1 MILEKSKFTFLFTL
15 VILLN
20 INLFA
25 TKPTRNGKLNLV
37 VIDAGHGGHDPGA
50 IGSKLKEKDVVLSL
64 ALKLGKLIESN
75 FSDVKV
81 IYTRKTDEFIEL
93 YRRAKIANENHADLF
108 ISLHCNST
116 KSKESYGTETW
127 VMGLNKSKS
136 NLEVAKKENAAILLE
151 DNYSASYDGFDPNSP
166 EANIIFSLFQN
177 AYLDQSLDL
186 AAKVQKHFKNS
197 IKKLDRGVKQAGFL
211 VLYKTTMPAILI
223 ENGFVSNL
231 KEEEF
236 LGTEKGKNEIAHS
249 IFDAFKEYKFKMEG
263 FNNQAQVVTQK
274 IEDDKTNTIKAN
286 DNKSDTINVSNLT
299 KREITF
305 RVQFATSAT
314 EKPSSSPEFLNLDK
328 VKKYFHGNLYKYT
341 VGDEPSL
348 KDANILLNKMQAKGF
363 KDAFVVAFLNDERIS
378 PTQAV
383 KLINEKK

>member
-1 MILEKSKFTFLFTL
+1 MKKGNCIIFFTILMFLGFQ
-15 VILLN
+15 
-20 INLFA
+20 LFA
-25 TKPTRNGKLNLV
+25 SKPSKNGKINLV

-50 IGSKLKEKDVVLSL
+50 IGSKLKEKDVVLAL

-127 VMGLNKSKS
+127 VMGLHKSQS
-136 NLEVAKKENAAILLE
+136 NLDVAKKENASILLE
-151 DNYSASYDGFDPNSP
+151 DNYSASYDGFNPNSP

-186 AAKVQKHFKNS
+186 AAKVQKHFRNNMKS
-197 IKKLDRGVKQAGFL
+197 LDRGVKQAGFL

-231 KEEEF
+231 KEEE
-236 LGTEKGKNEIAHS
+236 LLSSEKGKNEIAHS

-263 FNNQAQVVTQK
+263 FNNQAQIATLKV
-274 IEDDKTNTIKAN
+274 EDEKPNATKPNDKP
-286 DNKSDTINVSNLT
+286 DTLNLSNVSKN
-299 KREITF
+299 EISF

-314 EKPSSSPEFLNLDK
+314 DKSTSSSEFSNLEK
-328 VKKYFHGNLYKYT
+328 VKKYFHGNLFKFT
-341 VGDEPSL
+341 VGDEPNL
-348 KDANILLNKMQAKGF
+348 KDANKLLILMQEKGF
-363 KDAFVVAFLNDERIS
+363 KDAFVVAFLNGERIS

>member
-1 MILEKSKFTFLFTL
+1 MTFKKSRWIIFFLL
-15 VILLN
+15 LILLDV
-20 INLFA
+20 NLFA
-25 TKPTRNGKLNLV
+25 KKPTRNSKINLV

-50 IGSKLKEKDVVLSL
+50 IGSKLKEKDVVLAI

-108 ISLHCNST
+108 ISIHCNST

-127 VMGLNKSKS
+127 VMGLSKSKS

-186 AAKVQKHFKNS
+186 AAKVQKHFRNN
-197 IKKLDRGVKQAGFL
+197 IKTIDRGVKQEGFL

-223 ENGFVSNL
+223 ETGFVSNL

-236 LGTEKGKNEIAHS
+236 LASDKGKNDISKS
-249 IFDAFKEYKFKMEG
+249 IFDAFKEYKFKIEG
-263 FNNQAQVVTQK
+263 FNNQAK
-274 IEDDKTNTIKAN
+274 ILTPKEDEKNIALNNID
-286 DNKSDTINVSNLT
+286 KSDTLKITNAS
-299 KREITF
+299 KKEISF

-314 EKPSSSPEFLNLDK
+314 EKPVSSPEFSNLK
-328 VKKYFHGNLYKYT
+328 NVKKYYHGNLYKYT
-341 VGDEPSL
+341 VGDEQDI
-348 KDANILLNKMQAKGF
+348 KEANKLLIRMQEKGF
-363 KDAFVVAFLNDERIS
+363 KDAFLVAFLNGERIS
-378 PTQAV
+378 PTQAI
-383 KLINEKK
+383 KLLNEK

>member
-1 MILEKSKFTFLFTL
+1 MKKGNCIIFFTILMFLGFQ
-15 VILLN
+15 
-20 INLFA
+20 LFA
-25 TKPTRNGKLNLV
+25 SKPSKNGKINLV

-50 IGSKLKEKDVVLSL
+50 IGSKLKEKDVVLAL

-127 VMGLNKSKS
+127 VMGLHKSQS
-136 NLEVAKKENAAILLE
+136 NLDVAKKENASILLE
-151 DNYSASYDGFDPNSP
+151 DNYSASYDGFNPNSP

-186 AAKVQKHFKNS
+186 AAKVQKHFRNNMKS
-197 IKKLDRGVKQAGFL
+197 LDRGVKQAGFL

-231 KEEEF
+231 KEEE
-236 LGTEKGKNEIAHS
+236 LLATEKGKNEIAHS

-263 FNNQAQVVTQK
+263 FNNQAQIATLKV
-274 IEDDKTNTIKAN
+274 EDEKPNSIKPNDKP
-286 DNKSDTINVSNLT
+286 DTLNLSNVSKN
-299 KREITF
+299 EISF

-314 EKPSSSPEFLNLDK
+314 DKSTSSSEFSNLEK
-328 VKKYFHGNLYKYT
+328 VKKYFHGNLFKFT
-341 VGDEPSL
+341 VGDEPNL
-348 KDANILLNKMQAKGF
+348 KDANKLLIMMQEKGF
-363 KDAFVVAFLNDERIS
+363 KDAFVVAFLNGERIS

>member
-1 MILEKSKFTFLFTL
+1 MTFKKSRWIIFFLL
-15 VILLN
+15 LILLDV
-20 INLFA
+20 NLFA
-25 TKPTRNGKLNLV
+25 KKPTRNSKINLV

-50 IGSKLKEKDVVLSL
+50 VGSKLKEKDVVLAI

-108 ISLHCNST
+108 ISIHCNST

-127 VMGLNKSKS
+127 VMGLSKSKS

-186 AAKVQKHFKNS
+186 AAKVQKHFRNN
-197 IKKLDRGVKQAGFL
+197 IKTIDRGVKQEGFL

-223 ENGFVSNL
+223 ETGFVSNL

-236 LGTEKGKNEIAHS
+236 LASDKGKNDISKS
-249 IFDAFKEYKFKMEG
+249 IFDAFKEYKFKIEG
-263 FNNQAQVVTQK
+263 FNNQAK
-274 IEDDKTNTIKAN
+274 ILTPKEDEKNIALNTI
-286 DNKSDTINVSNLT
+286 DKSDTLKITNAS
-299 KREITF
+299 KKEISF
-305 RVQFATSAT
+305 RVQFATSAS
-314 EKPSSSPEFLNLDK
+314 EKPVSSPEFSNLK
-328 VKKYFHGNLYKYT
+328 NVKKYYHVNLYKYT
-341 VGDEPSL
+341 VGDEQDI
-348 KDANILLNKMQAKGF
+348 KEANKLLIRMQEKGF
-363 KDAFVVAFLNDERIS
+363 KDAFLVAFLNGERIS
-378 PTQAV
+378 PTQAI
-383 KLINEKK
+383 KLLNEK

>member
-1 MILEKSKFTFLFTL
+1 MTFKKSRWIIFFLL
-15 VILLN
+15 LILLDV
-20 INLFA
+20 NLFA
-25 TKPTRNGKLNLV
+25 KKPTRNSKINLV

-50 IGSKLKEKDVVLSL
+50 IGSKLKEKDVVLAI

-108 ISLHCNST
+108 ISIHCNST

-127 VMGLNKSKS
+127 VMGLSKSKS

-186 AAKVQKHFKNS
+186 AAKVQKHFRNN
-197 IKKLDRGVKQAGFL
+197 IKTIDRGVKQEGFL

-223 ENGFVSNL
+223 ETGFVSNL

-236 LGTEKGKNEIAHS
+236 LASDKGKNDISKS
-249 IFDAFKEYKFKMEG
+249 IFDAFKEYKFKIEG
-263 FNNQAQVVTQK
+263 FNNQAK
-274 IEDDKTNTIKAN
+274 ILTPKEDEKNIALNTI
-286 DNKSDTINVSNLT
+286 DKSDTLKITNAS
-299 KREITF
+299 KKEISF

-314 EKPSSSPEFLNLDK
+314 EKPVSSPEFSNLK
-328 VKKYFHGNLYKYT
+328 NVKKYYHGNLYKYT
-341 VGDEPSL
+341 VGDEQDI
-348 KDANILLNKMQAKGF
+348 KEANKLLIRMQEKGF
-363 KDAFVVAFLNDERIS
+363 KDAFLVAFLNGERIS
-378 PTQAV
+378 PTQAI
-383 KLINEKK
+383 KLLNEK